1 MINELL
7 EQVAALTA
15 ELAEKTA
22 DIRRMK
28 VNYARAIAE
37 IDKLAH
43 EKAKLH
49 EQLQALMI
57 RKGGHA

>member
-1 MINELL
+1 MHEWIREL
-7 EQVAALTA
+7 ERLTA
-15 ELAEKTA
+15 DLAAAVEEN
-22 DIRRMK
+22 RRLK

-49 EQLQALMI
+49 EQLQAVLI
-57 RKGGHA
+57 RQGGHA